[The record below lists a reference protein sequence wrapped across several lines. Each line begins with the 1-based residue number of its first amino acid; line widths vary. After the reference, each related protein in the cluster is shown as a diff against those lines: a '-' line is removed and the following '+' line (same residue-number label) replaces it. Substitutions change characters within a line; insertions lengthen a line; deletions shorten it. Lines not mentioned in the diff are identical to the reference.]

1 MMKKDQEEYYMDL
14 FDEVQNGMKQL
25 LNIYD

>member
-14 FDEVQNGMKQL
+14 FDEVQNGIKQL
-25 LNIYD
+25 WNIYD